1 MCLLLLKYAKLTLT
15 WRQDGLNLGKS
26 RNVMKRKQFNSFEQF
41 NSIELFTLI
50 KLCACLC
57 VCAHELSNQMKQL
70 NGLFCGFN
78 EFVYTHLWAE
88 HQSQRPHQEHLT
100 NIVSRDIKHTH
111 NLRSSSSHPSQF
123 SAPLFSLLVSGA
135 CKPSG

>member
-1 MCLLLLKYAKLTLT
+1 MKARWVEFGQIKKC
-15 WRQDGLNLGKS
+15 N
-26 RNVMKRKQFNSFEQF
+26 KRKQFNSFEQF

-78 EFVYTHLWAE
+78 EFVYTHL
-88 HQSQRPHQEHLT
+88 
-100 NIVSRDIKHTH
+100 
-111 NLRSSSSHPSQF
+111 
-123 SAPLFSLLVSGA
+123 
-135 CKPSG
+135 